1 MGLIGLHVG
10 ISTEPSFPYF
20 SHLPQQRSIKI
31 NFSEQGRILL
41 EEARF
46 ILSRS
51 QNVPGVSE

>member
-10 ISTEPSFPYF
+10 ICIEPSFPY
-20 SHLPQQRSIKI
+20 SSLLSQQRFVK
-31 NFSEQGRILL
+31 NRFSAQGRILM
-41 EEARF
+41 EEGRF